1 MVKGVVLFFV
11 FAWLSVSLAMAQSSP
26 NNLIPELMRQINV
39 WRLREG
45 LGPLVYNPTLEAMA
59 ASQADYLLTLGSI
72 PRGGDIHIGARG
84 EDIRQRSQ
92 FEPFLW
98 PTYGHPQKISVTEIA
113 AIGNIRTA
121 INFWSNSDIH
131 RRSVTNPNY
140 REVGVAAR
148 QYGTDVMF
156 IVVLGGRPNVLP
168 SLVDADSNLLY
179 LTNERNTWTGDWIGV
194 ATRYR
199 ILDSQRQVVQDWA
212 SWARDVPIPTLDGDI
227 FYVEYEDAAGKRTAT
242 EVRRTPIWSSIPIVP
257 TATPTPLST
266 STPIPT
272 ASHTPAPGVAG
283 FFTTNTPVP
292 SPTPI
297 PTFTPIPSL
306 TPTTTPS
313 PTIPP
318 DSVALVVYP
327 RVLTLISRS
336 DFADVSDLVFRG
348 AGQTFA
354 ATRWETVTSGLNTGA
369 LARGH
374 CLQVVL
380 RGSGQPIAPD
390 ECRYVR
396 SLITLGE
403 DDVFWSAD
411 FEVLR
416 GDVVVATCPADTEQ
430 CEIVLPK

>member
-1 MVKGVVLFFV
+1 MLPRALLLV
-11 FAWLSVSLAMAQSSP
+11 FCLAISLHLVRAQSAPSDH
-26 NNLIPELMRQINV
+26 IPELMRQINV

-45 LGPLVYNPTLEAMA
+45 LGPLVYNATLEAMA

-72 PRGGDIHIGARG
+72 PRGGDIHIGPRG
-84 EDIRQRSQ
+84 DDARQRSQ
-92 FEPFLW
+92 FEPLLW
-98 PTYGHPQKISVTEIA
+98 PTYGHPQKIAITEIA

-131 RRSVTNPNY
+131 RRSVTNPAY

-148 QYGTDVMF
+148 RFGTDVMF
-156 IVVLGGRPNVLP
+156 IVVLGARPNALP
-168 SLVDADSNLLY
+168 ALVDADSGLLY
-179 LTNERNTWTGDWIGV
+179 LTNERNAWTGDWIGV

-212 SWARDVPIPTLDGDI
+212 DWARDVPMPAIESAT
-227 FYVEYEDAAGKRTAT
+227 FYVEYEDTAGRRTVS
-242 EVRRTPIWSSIPIVP
+242 EVRNVPIWSNIPAPP
-257 TATPTPLST
+257 TATATSAASATPT
-266 STPIPT
+266 PT

-283 FFTTNTPVP
+283 FFTTNTP
-292 SPTPI
+292 SPTATTAPTDTPI
-297 PTFTPIPSL
+297 PT
-306 TPTTTPS
+306 PTATITPS
-313 PTIPP
+313 PTTPP

-336 DFADVSDLVFRG
+336 DFADVSGLVFQG
-348 AGQTFA
+348 AGETFV
-354 ATRWETVTSGLNTGA
+354 ATRWETVTSGLNLGA
-369 LARGH
+369 LPRGH

-380 RGSGQPIAPD
+380 RGSGQAVAPS

-403 DDVFWSAD
+403 EEVFWAAG

-416 GDVVVATCPADTEQ
+416 AGEVVVSCPAGAEQ
-430 CEIVLPK
+430 CEVILPK